1 MFTTS
6 RRLASGKALGLL
18 AVALLAAGLVAP
30 GAAGIGGTSGDSSGS
45 ARSDGGN
52 PGDRVLRTV
61 VRVERSFTVRPH
73 SLATNEIVRCPAR
86 TKLTGGGTSLVGQPN
101 SPRNAPIVY
110 TNGPVGNILPGEQQ
124 SWGSEV
130 ANRSGQAFEYV
141 QFALCAT
148 TRRIPFGN

>member
-52 PGDRVLRTV
+52 P
-61 VRVERSFTVRPH
+61 RVERSFTVRPH